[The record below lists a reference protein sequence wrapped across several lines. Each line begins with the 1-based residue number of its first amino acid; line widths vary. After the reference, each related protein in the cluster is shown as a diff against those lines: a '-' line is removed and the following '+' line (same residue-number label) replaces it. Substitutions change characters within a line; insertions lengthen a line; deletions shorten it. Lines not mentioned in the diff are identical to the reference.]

1 MKHEIS
7 LVRLVNP
14 AIDGSFSVAG
24 SLVVVVSCCRT
35 FFFWINAYL
44 VLRREVILRGN
55 ARFFFFE
62 IDM

>member
-24 SLVVVVSCCRT
+24 SLVVVVLLSDFLLLDKRVPC
-35 FFFWINAYL
+35 FKK
-44 VLRREVILRGN
+44 RGN
-55 ARFFFFE
+55 FE
-62 IDM
+62 R